1 MKTKK
6 EFLKPHY
13 QRETAAHLMKD
24 TELERIVELDR
35 KFATKVDVLTKH
47 YRKIKEDKARLHL
60 DQFIIKQRKK
70 LLEENARRL
79 LERRKRD
86 RKDGT
91 RGKGDGQVE
100 LKPKT
105 IELKNLEGNKNK
117 NKEDNTLSDSNLLVE
132 EINKIAMNI
141 LEEGPYKES
150 YEVLAGYARDFM
162 KEKKPFFV
170 ELMTNP
176 QGLIARNGIV
186 NEAEFT
192 ENVINFMDLLFMQVV
207 ENVDCS
213 DLVERTQRHG
223 LQLLHRLQ
231 VPP

>member
-1 MKTKK
+1 M
-6 EFLKPHY
+6 
-13 QRETAAHLMKD
+13 
-24 TELERIVELDR
+24 
-35 KFATKVDVLTKH
+35 
-47 YRKIKEDKARLHL
+47 
-60 DQFIIKQRKK
+60 
-70 LLEENARRL
+70 
-79 LERRKRD
+79 
-86 RKDGT
+86 
-91 RGKGDGQVE
+91 
-100 LKPKT
+100 
-105 IELKNLEGNKNK
+105 
-117 NKEDNTLSDSNLLVE
+117 E

-141 LEEGPYKES
+141 LEEGPYKDS

-207 ENVDCS
+207 ENVGCS

>member
-1 MKTKK
+1 MYEWFEKKQIVELEDPMKTKK
-6 EFLKPHY
+6 EFLRPHY

-60 DQFIIKQRKK
+60 DQFIIRQRKK

-86 RKDGT
+86 RKDGSKS
-91 RGKGDGQVE
+91 KGEGQVE

-132 EINKIAMNI
+132 EINKIAVNI
-141 LEEGPYKES
+141 LEEGPFKDN
-150 YEVLAGYARDFM
+150 YEVLAGYARDFAR
-162 KEKKPFFV
+162 EKKPFFV

-207 ENVDCS
+207 ENV
-213 DLVERTQRHG
+213 G
-223 LQLLHRLQ
+223 
-231 VPP
+231 